1 MGSWVRYR
9 AIADDPIANN
19 QSETNSRFTAYE
31 ICRGRQDD
39 RRLEANL
46 INSEGECGAAQVEVY
61 NYSFI
66 TVQVYS
72 TVARQGS
79 ILIHSSDR
87 EKILE
92 RKAVRVITRFKS
104 NLDKL
109 VWYEKLELIISC
121 CYYYCY

>member
-46 INSEGECGAAQVEVY
+46 INSEEECGAAQVEVLY
-61 NYSFI
+61 TTIPLLRF
-66 TVQVYS
+66 
-72 TVARQGS
+72 RH
-79 ILIHSSDR
+79 ILRS
-87 EKILE
+87 L
-92 RKAVRVITRFKS
+92 
-104 NLDKL
+104 
-109 VWYEKLELIISC
+109 
-121 CYYYCY
+121 